1 MKKIIKYLLIAIVL
15 FFSLSIGYIKFI
27 LPDVGDAPDMKVELT
42 PERIERGKYLA
53 NHVTVCIDCHSARDW
68 MRYSGPPIE
77 GTLGKGGDVFDQKFG
92 FPGFYTS
99 KNITPAALGDWTD
112 GEIYR
117 AITTGVNKDGKALFP
132 VMPYPYYGQMDDEDI
147 KCIIAYI
154 RTLKPIENK
163 PEESH
168 SDFPMSLIINT
179 IPKKGTPQKR
189 PDPKDEIATG
199 KYLINAASCI
209 ECHTQINDKG
219 QLIAGMEFGGG
230 RSFPFP
236 DGTVLRSSNITP
248 DPQAGIGSMS
258 REQFINLFR
267 TRSDSTLINSMLNPG
282 DLNTIMPWGM
292 YGGMTDQDLGAIYA
306 YLKTVKPVKEK
317 VLKYTVAN

>member
-1 MKKIIKYLLIAIVL
+1 LKKILKYLFIGIIL
-15 FFSLSIGYIKFI
+15 FFIISVLYVKYG
-27 LPDVGDAPDMKVELT
+27 LPNVGDAPEMKIELT
-42 PERIERGKYLA
+42 AERIERGRYLA

-99 KNITPAALGDWTD
+99 KNITPAGLSGWTD

-117 AITTGVNKDGKALFP
+117 AITAGVNKDGKALFP
-132 VMPYPYYGQMDDEDI
+132 VMPYPYYGQMDEEDI

-154 RTLKPIENK
+154 RTLKPIENT
-163 PEESH
+163 PAESK
-168 SDFPMSLIINT
+168 SDFPFSLIINT
-179 IPKKGTPQKR
+179 LPKKGVPQPR
-189 PDPKDEIATG
+189 PDVKDIIATG
-199 KYLINAASCI
+199 KYLINAANCV
-209 ECHTQINDKG
+209 ECHSQIDDKG
-219 QLIAGMEFGGG
+219 QLIAGKEFGGG
-230 RSFPFP
+230 REFPLP
-236 DGTVLRSSNITP
+236 EGTTLRSSNITS
-248 DPQAGIGSMS
+248 DDNAGIGGMTKD
-258 REQFINLFR
+258 QFINMFR

-306 YLKTVKPVKEK
+306 YLKTVKPIKEK
-317 VLKYTVAN
+317 VLKYSISN